1 MTNLKTANLK
11 TRRSGALRR
20 RQARLAC
27 PDIGALMRYR
37 DRIVRVLAEA
47 RGQRVMIESVDHNGR
62 KFVSTVKWGSL
73 VMLQDQL
80 F

>member
-1 MTNLKTANLK
+1 MANTHAK
-11 TRRSGALRR
+11 RRPSALRR
-20 RQARLAC
+20 RQARVAC

-47 RGQRVMIESVDHNGR
+47 RGQRVMIESVDLNGR
-62 KFVSTVKWGSL
+62 TFVSTVKWVSL
-73 VMLQDQL
+73 VAVQDQL

>member
-1 MTNLKTANLK
+1 MANVNA
-11 TRRSGALRR
+11 TQRRGNVRR
-20 RQARLAC
+20 RRTAPAC

-47 RGQRVMIESVDHNGR
+47 RGQRVMIESVDSNGR
-62 KFVSTVKWGSL
+62 KFVSTVKWASL
-73 VMLQDQL
+73 VIVQDQL

>member
-1 MTNLKTANLK
+1 MTMTMANLRA
-11 TRRSGALRR
+11 TEPPGSRRGRA
-20 RQARLAC
+20 AVKC

-47 RGQRVMIESVDHNGR
+47 RGRRVMIESVDANGR
-62 KFVSTVKWGSL
+62 RFVSTVKWASL
-73 VMLQDQL
+73 LAMHEQL

>member
-1 MTNLKTANLK
+1 MANIHAK
-11 TRRSGALRR
+11 RRPGGLRR
-20 RQARLAC
+20 GRSRLAC

-47 RGQRVMIESVDHNGR
+47 RGQRVMIESVDGSGR
-62 KFVSTVKWGSL
+62 TFVSTVKWTSL
-73 VMLQDQL
+73 VVIQDQL

>member
-1 MTNLKTANLK
+1 MANAHAK
-11 TRRSGALRR
+11 RRPGALRR
-20 RQARLAC
+20 RQARAAC

-47 RGQRVMIESVDHNGR
+47 RGQRVMIESVDPNGR
-62 KFVSTVKWGSL
+62 TFVSTVKWVSL
-73 VMLQDQL
+73 VAVQDQL

>member
-1 MTNLKTANLK
+1 
-11 TRRSGALRR
+11 
-20 RQARLAC
+20 
-27 PDIGALMRYR
+27 MRYR

-62 KFVSTVKWGSL
+62 MFVSTVKWASL
-73 VMLQDQL
+73 VVIQDQL

>member
-1 MTNLKTANLK
+1 MANIK
-11 TRRSGALRR
+11 ATQRPGALRR
-20 RQARLAC
+20 RRRARPAC

-37 DRIVRVLAEA
+37 DRVVRVIAEA

-62 KFVSTVKWGSL
+62 RFVSTVKWVSL
-73 VMLQDQL
+73 VLVQDQL

>member
-1 MTNLKTANLK
+1 MANINA
-11 TRRSGALRR
+11 TRRPGKLRR
-20 RQARLAC
+20 RRKEPAC

-47 RGQRVMIESVDHNGR
+47 RGQRVMIESIDHNGR
-62 KFVSTVKWGSL
+62 TFVSTVKWASL
-73 VMLQDQL
+73 VVVQDQL